1 MTVFLSYGH
10 QDGPVATQLARDLE
24 DLEGG
29 VWLDKSL
36 TGGQHWWDEILRQIR
51 DCRLFVLAVSR
62 HSLNSSACLAE
73 ASYALAVG
81 RPLLAVRIGKVD
93 LLGAPPEIRSIQV
106 IDYVPGDAQSIKDL
120 ARAVLHAP
128 LPGPVPATL
137 PPAPPLPESYRD
149 RFAALF
155 GQSLPMPEQ
164 VSALA
169 RLKLDIDNDQN
180 ADDARELLVVLRDRP
195 DVAWR
200 VREDIVTLLAQ
211 PARVSAPEPADTGG
225 PAPAPAEARPAP
237 APAPL
242 PQAGWY
248 TDPTGRFEVRYW
260 DGGEWTAH
268 VSRRGQRATDP
279 VTGGA

>member
-1 MTVFLSYGH
+1 
-10 QDGPVATQLARDLE
+10 
-24 DLEGG
+24 

-36 TGGQHWWDEILRQIR
+36 SGGQHWWDEILRQIR
-51 DCRLFVLAVSR
+51 ECRLFVLATSR
-62 HSLNSSACLAE
+62 HSLSSGACLAE

-93 LLGAPPEIRSIQV
+93 LLSAPAEIRSTQL
-106 IDYVPGDAQSIKDL
+106 IDYQPGDAQSIKDL

-128 LPGPVPATL
+128 PPGPLPATL

-155 GQSLPMPEQ
+155 GQNLAMPDQ

-180 ADDARELLVVLRDRP
+180 ADDARELLAVLRDRP

-211 PARVSAPEPADTGG
+211 PVRTPAPEPEDAP
-225 PAPAPAEARPAP
+225 PAAAARPP
-237 APAPL
+237 VTEQRPM

-248 TDPTGRFEVRYW
+248 ADPTGRFEVRYW
-260 DGGEWTAH
+260 DGGSWTAH
-268 VSRRGQRATDP
+268 VSRGGHRATDP
-279 VTGGA
+279 VSGGA